1 MNILII
7 TAVQAEADAI
17 GRLPGATV
25 VAGGVGR
32 TNAAASTTRAILQ
45 DGPFSLVISAGIAGI
60 LPGSGLDI
68 GDVLISS
75 ECVYMEEGIETPDGF
90 QDMDAMGF
98 PLGEFK
104 GNHVPVD
111 FDVLQRC
118 PDGFQKGP
126 IATVAT
132 CSGTDDLARLVHQR
146 TGAMAEA
153 MEGAAVVHAAALL
166 DIPGIEIRSMSNF
179 TGNRASQKWDIAKAL
194 EALRPAIKSLLSS
207 FEE

>member
-1 MNILII
+1 MRTLII

-17 GRLPGATV
+17 GQLPDVTV

-32 TNAAASTTRAILQ
+32 TNAAASTTRSLLEN
-45 DGPFSLVISAGIAGI
+45 GPFSRVISAGIAGI
-60 LPGSGLDI
+60 LPGNDLKV
-68 GDVLISS
+68 GDVLLAS
-75 ECVYMEEGIETPDGF
+75 ECVYMEEGIETPEGF

-111 FDVLQRC
+111 TAWLERC
-118 PDGFQKGP
+118 PAELPRGP

-146 TGAMAEA
+146 TGGMAEA
-153 MEGAAVVHAAALL
+153 MEGAAVLHAAGRL
-166 DIPGIEIRSMSNF
+166 DVPGLEVRSMSNF
-179 TGNRASQKWDIAKAL
+179 TGHRSSQQWDIAKAL
-194 EALRPAIKSLLSS
+194 ESLRPAVEAIMSS
-207 FEE
+207 FKD